1 MGRPDTPKIS
11 THFRAILF
19 QREPAHLGMK
29 PPLIPK
35 DLHLTQPQ
43 LRIVWSRPITG
54 RQRHQTGYSMR
65 RKNGHRLRSP
75 TTPILANQPESVD
88 PERIGEIKNILRQ
101 KRS

>member
-1 MGRPDTPKIS
+1 
-11 THFRAILF
+11 
-19 QREPAHLGMK
+19 
-29 PPLIPK
+29 
-35 DLHLTQPQ
+35 
-43 LRIVWSRPITG
+43 
-54 RQRHQTGYSMR
+54 MR